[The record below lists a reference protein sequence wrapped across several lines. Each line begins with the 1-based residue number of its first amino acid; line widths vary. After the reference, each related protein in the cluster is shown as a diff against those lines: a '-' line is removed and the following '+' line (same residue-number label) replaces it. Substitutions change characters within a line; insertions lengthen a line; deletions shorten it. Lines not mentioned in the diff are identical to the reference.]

1 MSLSEQELR
10 ALREIE
16 ESLMADDPK
25 FSNSVRSVGNS
36 GGGQG
41 GFPLRAVAL
50 GVVGLIMLI
59 GGVALAQISMWFI
72 VLSILGFLVMFGA
85 GIWGLRG
92 GGATPASASRSTSNK
107 GGGKKKD
114 PQPRPKSRMEDDF
127 RRRFG
132 EH

>member
-25 FSNSVRSVGNS
+25 FGNSVKSAEKTA
-36 GGGQG
+36 GGQG
-41 GFPLRAVAL
+41 GFPLRALAI

-72 VLSILGFLVMFGA
+72 AISIAGFLVMFGA
-85 GIWGLRG
+85 GIWGLQG
-92 GGATPASASRSTSNK
+92 GGVAPGSGSQTSDASQKQKNAS
-107 GGGKKKD
+107 GG
-114 PQPRPKSRMEDDF
+114 RPKSRMEDDF
-127 RRRFG
+127 RRRFEG
-132 EH
+132 H